1 MTKAK
6 KIKKIAVFTSGGDAP
21 GMNAAIRAVVRTA
34 ITYGAE
40 VYGVLRGYD
49 GMIYN
54 DFVRLESHD
63 VSNILQRG
71 GTILK
76 SARSMEFK
84 TKEGRKKAY
93 ENLQEHEI
101 EALVA
106 IGGDGTFTGAQ
117 IFASEYNIPIIGIP
131 GTIDNDLYGSDAT
144 IGYDTA
150 MNTVVE
156 AIDRLKDTADSH
168 NRLFF
173 VEVMGRDAGFIALN
187 TGIATGAEGILIP
200 EVETTVNDLK
210 ITLKTNLKKGKTS
223 GIIIVA
229 EGDDSG
235 GAYEIARKVKEIDN
249 TYNTRVT
256 VLGHV
261 QRGGAPSLA
270 DRLLASRLG
279 FHAVEALFLGKNNL
293 MVGIQNN
300 KAVYVPLEKAIK
312 ENSEIN
318 PELLRLARVLSI

>member
-1 MTKAK
+1 MVKRN
-6 KIKKIAVFTSGGDAP
+6 KIKRIGVFTSGGDAP

-40 VYGVLRGYD
+40 VYGILRGYD
-49 GMIYN
+49 GMIYD
-54 DFVRLESHD
+54 DFIELKSQN

-84 TKEGRKKAY
+84 TIEGRKKAF
-93 ENLQEHEI
+93 ENIQKHGI

-117 IFASEYNIPIIGIP
+117 KFSQEFNIPIIGVP
-131 GTIDNDLYGSDAT
+131 GTIDNDLFGSDST

-156 AIDRLKDTADSH
+156 AVDRLKDTADSH

-200 EVETTVNDLK
+200 EIETTVNDLK

-229 EGDDSG
+229 EGDQSG
-235 GAYEIARKVKEIDN
+235 GAYEMARKVKEIDN
-249 TYNTRVT
+249 SYNTRVT

-261 QRGGAPSLA
+261 QRGGAPTLA
-270 DRLLASRLG
+270 DRILASKLG
-279 FHAVEALFLGKNNL
+279 FYAVEALFLGKDNL

-300 KAVYVPLEKAIK
+300 KIAYVPLENAIK
-312 ENSEIN
+312 HNSEIDHDM
-318 PELLRLARVLSI
+318 LRLARILSI